1 MGDVANLALRIAI
14 AALALHMI
22 ADVPA
27 FAQASNGP
35 AIKVPKNVDPEVRA
49 DNKRWW
55 RWLGSLAGNPSNQ
68 EYIGAL
74 KRRID
79 ARKPSAN
86 VVIETTPPETYEGPR
101 FKLPDVPYDWRLPL
115 GRPGSQKFAEDTG
128 SD

>member
-1 MGDVANLALRIAI
+1 MGDVANLALRIALV
-14 AALALHMI
+14 ALASPMI

-27 FAQASNGP
+27 FAQASNRP
-35 AIKVPKNVDPEVRA
+35 AIKIPKNIDPEAKA

-55 RWLGSLAGNPSNQ
+55 RWLGSLAANPNNQ
-68 EYIGAL
+68 EYVDAL
-74 KRRID
+74 RRRIG

-101 FKLPDVPYDWRLPL
+101 FRLPDVPYDWRLPL
-115 GRPGSQKFAEDTG
+115 GRPGSQKFAEDAG